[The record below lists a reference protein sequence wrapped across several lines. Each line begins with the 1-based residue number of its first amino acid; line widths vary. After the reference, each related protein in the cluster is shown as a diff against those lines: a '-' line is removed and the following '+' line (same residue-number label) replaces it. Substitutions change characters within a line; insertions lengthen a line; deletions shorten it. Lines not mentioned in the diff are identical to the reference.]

1 MIVVEAHANTEGQK
15 GHFTLPNTRER
26 KRKERKYSKWQYNQ
40 VSNVWSPV
48 FTKTMFGMAKLRSA
62 TLGVPNM
69 QFSRSFDGLLA
80 YGGDELF
87 AIVLQEAK
95 ALPDCVLGQH

>member
-1 MIVVEAHANTEGQK
+1 MPSGLSHLSQFWHVR
-15 GHFTLPNTRER
+15 LP
-26 KRKERKYSKWQYNQ
+26 
-40 VSNVWSPV
+40 
-48 FTKTMFGMAKLRSA
+48 G
-62 TLGVPNM
+62 
-69 QFSRSFDGLLA
+69 SFDGLLA